1 MELEYTLRSE
11 DFRAFTRY
19 YRKRLSGQTTFS
31 SSAVL
36 GVVVIMLAWGL
47 ALILATFFFEDEGV
61 IVGMLIGWIG
71 AWLLQS
77 WLQACSNRSIHRARC
92 EDPRSEWAVRD
103 VRVVISADHLLN
115 VARGAKSM
123 YEWSRIWHIG
133 VTDKHVF
140 LCITRISAIIIPRRA
155 FRDYQ
160 HFEEFVALARQYQ
173 QGRDEQTPK
182 PTGIIAG
189 LPPQLDAFTQASER

>member
-47 ALILATFFFEDEGV
+47 ALILATFFFEDKGV
-61 IVGMLIGWIG
+61 IVGMLIGLHG
-71 AWLLQS
+71 AGMLQS
-77 WLQACSNRSIHRARC
+77 WLQACRNKSIYREQC
-92 EDPRSEWAVRD
+92 EDPRNEWAVRD
-103 VRVVISADHLLN
+103 VRVVISADQLRT
-115 VARGAKSM
+115 VARGAATM
-123 YEWSRIWHIG
+123 YEWSRTWHIG
-133 VTDKHVF
+133 VSDKHVF
-140 LCITRISAIIIPRRA
+140 LCITRITAIIIPRRA
-155 FRDYQ
+155 FRDNQ

-189 LPPQLDAFTQASER
+189 LPPQSDAFNQASER

>member
-47 ALILATFFFEDEGV
+47 ALILATFFFEDKGV
-61 IVGMLIGWIG
+61 IVGMLIGWLG

-77 WLQACSNRSIHRARC
+77 WLQACINRSFFRAQC
-92 EDPRSEWAVRD
+92 DDPRSEWAVRD
-103 VRVVISADHLLN
+103 VRVVISPDQLRT
-115 VARGAKSM
+115 VARGVKTM

-133 VTDKHVF
+133 ITDKHVF
-140 LCITRISAIIIPRRA
+140 LCISRNTAIIIPRRS
-155 FRDYQ
+155 FRDIQ

-173 QGRDEQTPK
+173 QGRSQLAPK

-189 LPPQLDAFTQASER
+189 LPPQSDAFTQASER